1 MIVVRAKPD
10 TILFNREKTMKTLII
25 TFVLTI
31 LSAEVL
37 AADNTL
43 LKTEYDLQERCGKRA
58 EEIYRKDWGKVGVI
72 NHKDYQEIGNFTNHY
87 NKKLNKCFILTSS
100 QQYWTNHTYKEYYEL
115 WDIND
120 NKLNGSYYGG
130 NPLGASLQ
138 CNVIDTLCN
147 SYKAWESLTKPF
159 MND

>member
-1 MIVVRAKPD
+1 
-10 TILFNREKTMKTLII
+10 MKTLII

-58 EEIYRKDWGKVGVI
+58 EEIYKKDWGKVGVI
-72 NHKDYQEIGNFTNHY
+72 NHKDYQEIGSFTNHY

-100 QQYWTNHTYKEYYEL
+100 QQYWTNHTYKENYEL

-138 CNVIDTLCN
+138 CNVLDTLCN

>member
-1 MIVVRAKPD
+1 
-10 TILFNREKTMKTLII
+10 MKTLII

-43 LKTEYDLQERCGKRA
+43 LKAEYDLQERCGKRA
-58 EEIYRKDWGKVGVI
+58 EETYSKDWGEEGII
-72 NHKDYQEIGNFTNHY
+72 NHKDYQELRSFTNHY
-87 NKKLNKCFILTSS
+87 NKKLNKCFILISS
-100 QQYWTNHTYKEYYEL
+100 QQFWTNHVKESYEL

-120 NKLNGSYYGG
+120 RKLYGSYYGG
-130 NPLGASLQ
+130 YPLGASIQ
-138 CNVIDTLCN
+138 CNLLDTLCN

>member
-1 MIVVRAKPD
+1 
-10 TILFNREKTMKTLII
+10 MKTLII

-43 LKTEYDLQERCGKRA
+43 LKAEYDLQERCGKRA
-58 EEIYRKDWGKVGVI
+58 EEIYRKDWGGEGVI
-72 NHKDYQEIGNFTNHY
+72 NHKDYQQVSGFTNHY
-87 NKKLNKCFILTSS
+87 NKKLNKCFILISS
-100 QQYWTNHTYKEYYEL
+100 QLFWTNYAYRESYEL

-120 NKLNGSYYGG
+120 NKLYGNYYSDYS
-130 NPLGASLQ
+130 LGALLH
-138 CNVIDTLCN
+138 CNLLDTWCN

>member
-1 MIVVRAKPD
+1 
-10 TILFNREKTMKTLII
+10 MKTLII

-87 NKKLNKCFILTSS
+87 NKKLNKCFILVSS
-100 QQYWTNHTYKEYYEL
+100 QQFWTDHDDESYEL

-120 NKLNGSYYGG
+120 NKLYGSYYGY
-130 NPLGASLQ
+130 PLGALLK
-138 CNVIDTLCN
+138 CNLLDTLCN